1 MAEINGGVGMAIVAA
16 LAAALGKDPT
26 LIGEAVADWLEEHP
40 EATTTV
46 EDGSI
51 TYAKLA
57 EAVAAKLDEVD
68 TLSEAITN
76 LDGEVNDYTEMTVTQ
91 TADGWRLNES
101 DGLCSSNSSYKM
113 LKIAVTAGTKVR
125 VVSDDRFQFQSAIQV
140 PATGTSNRVGSTYGV
155 GTFVLT
161 VPSGATYLIVSTTK
175 TGSTADASLVTDNV
189 QKALNGIAG
198 KADKAVVNLFDKTV
212 TINEGKY
219 LGTTMNTT
227 TMVPTD
233 LVTNSSYDT
242 PDVIWPA
249 KASSYVAVPKDFYG
263 SIAIFNA
270 SGTRQQIKDNSAL
283 TVGRNCLY
291 IETLS
296 NTKYV
301 GVSFSKAW
309 YPNYKENFI
318 LVVGRNELPE
328 EYFGHDITF
337 VDGSKVLIDDVVGL
351 PDFIKEQDSK
361 MCYALDDFNEAY
373 AARVQAKQG
382 ANCLTITFIADSHT
396 DVADKSVNTDK
407 KITNALNAGY
417 VGDYLGQDM
426 IIHGGDLL
434 TFGYEAKTTP
444 IHTLRTY
451 LNRVWKYAKAPFLVA
466 KGNHDDA
473 SFDTQTSCNNYS
485 TDALILPEEWNAIAM
500 QYAKKCAVCP
510 TSGRANYCY
519 IDNERTKVRVFVLDS
534 EDFDYHITDGVAEV
548 NSGSVSAFSNDQL
561 NFVAN
566 ALLFADKDDPSEW
579 SALFVSHRPI
589 DTTTSVG
596 YRMGNGD
603 NLIRNHAVMLDII
616 NAYRDG
622 TSCDESGYGGYNQT
636 EIDSH
641 YYPYDVDIDYT
652 SKGQGKV
659 IGFLA
664 GHAHVCNTSDN
675 VGLNSS
681 AKSWGYRYITCGS
694 TGFYTLVYN
703 MDTKK
708 VNVFFYYGDKDQV
721 QLPIGSA
728 AQHPIVGLTSSDLDE
743 YGDWE
748 TSWT

>member
-1 MAEINGGVGMAIVAA
+1 MNIGIVIGLIKA
-16 LAAALGKDPT
+16 LAPGVDP
-26 LIGEAVADWLEEHP
+26 AVIEQAVTDWLDDHP

-46 EDGSI
+46 QDGSI
-51 TYAKLA
+51 TEAKLA
-57 EAVAAKLDEVD
+57 QDVLADLAEIEELK
-68 TLSEAITN
+68 EAITN
-76 LDGEVNDYTEMTVTQ
+76 LDGEVNEYSEIAITQ
-91 TADGWRLNES
+91 TAEGWRLNES

-113 LKIAVTAGTKVR
+113 LKFAVTAGQKVR
-125 VVSDDRFQFQSAIQV
+125 VISDDRFQFQKAIQV
-140 PATGTSNRVGSTYGV
+140 PSTGTSNRVGETYGT

-161 VPSGATYLIVSTTK
+161 VPSTATYLIVSTTK
-175 TGSTADASLVTDNV
+175 ANSNASASLVTDNV
-189 QKALNGIAG
+189 QKALDGIDG
-198 KADKAVVNLFDKTV
+198 KTDKAIVNLFDKTV

-270 SGTRQQIKDNSAL
+270 SGSRQQIKDQSAL
-283 TVGRNCLY
+283 NIGKNCLY

-309 YPNYKENFI
+309 YPDYKEKFI

-337 VDGSKVLIDDVVGL
+337 VDGSKVLIEDVVGL

-382 ANCLTITFIADSHT
+382 ANCLTITFVTDSHT

-407 KITNALNAGY
+407 KITNALNVGY

-444 IHTLRTY
+444 LHSLRTY

-485 TDALILPEEWNAIAM
+485 TDALILPEEWNAISM

-510 TSGRANYCY
+510 TNGRANYCY
-519 IDNERTKVRVFVLDS
+519 IDNERTKIRVFVLDS
-534 EDFDYHITDGVAEV
+534 EDFDYHITEGVAEV
-548 NSGSVSAFSNDQL
+548 NCGSVSAFSNDQL

-579 SALFVSHRPI
+579 AALFVSHRPI

-603 NLIRNHAVMLDII
+603 NLIRNYDIMLDII
-616 NAYRDG
+616 NAYKNG
-622 TSCDESGYGGYNQT
+622 SSCDESGYGGYNQT

-652 SKGQGKV
+652 SKGQGEV

-664 GHAHVCNTSDN
+664 GHTHVCNTSDN

-703 MDTKK
+703 RDTKK
-708 VNVFFYYGDKDQV
+708 VDVFFYYGDKDQV
-721 QLPIGSA
+721 QLPSA
-728 AQHPIVGLTSSDLDE
+728 GATQHPIIGLTSSDLNE